1 MRTPGE
7 GTDPDR
13 NLYQVRKT
21 WYLKVQVNGHTVRE
35 SLRTTVLKEA
45 RAIRDQR
52 LAELNGEYHSWIDTV
67 LDWSANF
74 LPTNVEPST
83 AKRYMVS
90 IGQIDEAVVTQG
102 ARKALLK
109 EMMIEQITAKT
120 VSEIVAWRR
129 KHVPGIKNATVRRD
143 LTALS
148 SVMSSAIAN
157 HWRIDNPATEW
168 SRKAIKERR
177 DPIVLPSDRDVDRL
191 IATMPA
197 MWQAALRLADATG
210 MREME
215 LFSLQHNDIEP
226 NMSGVVL
233 GKKTKRK
240 RVRFVPFSEAA
251 VGIVVGIP
259 RHIKSRLVFWHDDG
273 EPYRNVSSNFQ
284 QFRRRFAKDHPGD
297 PVTFR
302 FHDLRHRFAVNYLRT
317 DGNIYDLQG
326 ILGHSSIK
334 TTELYLDFLEPA
346 TRQRAIRRVGKSA
359 QLSA

>member
-1 MRTPGE
+1 MRITGDE
-7 GTDPDR
+7 SGDDR
-13 NLYQVRKT
+13 NLYQVGRT
-21 WYLKVQVNGHTVRE
+21 WYLKAQISGHTIRE

-52 LAELNGEYHSWIDTV
+52 LAELTGAYHSWIDTI
-67 LDWSANF
+67 LDWSNNH

-90 IGQIDEAVVTQG
+90 IGQIDQAVVTQG
-102 ARKALLK
+102 ARKILLK
-109 EMMIEQITAKT
+109 DIMIEQITTKT
-120 VSEIVAWRR
+120 VAEVVAWRR
-129 KHVPGIKNATVRRD
+129 KHMPGITNATVRRD

-148 SVMSSAIAN
+148 SVLSSAIAN

-177 DPIVLPSDRDVDRL
+177 DPIVLPSDRDVERM
-191 IATMPA
+191 IAALPA
-197 MWQAALRLADATG
+197 TWQAAVRFADATG

-215 LFSLQHNDIEP
+215 IFSLQHDDIEP

-240 RVRFVPFSEAA
+240 RVRFVPFDKTTIS
-251 VGIVVGIP
+251 IVAGLP
-259 RHIKSRLVFWHDDG
+259 RHVRSRLVFWHGDG
-273 EPYRNVSSNFQ
+273 EPYRNASSNFL
-284 QFRRRFAKDHPGD
+284 QFRQRFAKDHPDD

-317 DGNIYDLQG
+317 GGNIYDLQG

-334 TTELYLDFLEPA
+334 TTEIYLDFLDPT
-346 TRQRAIRRVGKSA
+346 TRQRAIRQIGRSA
-359 QLSA
+359 